1 MTDDSRFDPDNF
13 DWGDDSTDSGISLDE
28 VGENVVEMA
37 VAAALKAHEG
47 AFGWSRLQRDN
58 IKQTFGRVFKPKH
71 VVPEEA
77 RSFFEKEWPEYTFV
91 WDAATMHHDHPVSH
105 LATELNELEMVH
117 DLVANRTK
125 YVDLYGNPHRNMKYK
140 RVALTVYAL
149 MAPKDY
155 LRYQYE
161 KAGMLYMNWEDMIQR
176 KGVYHDVDTFTCTH
190 ALYYLTMDKIAQ
202 LVNRDR
208 RTRLRALVHRHDMSH
223 GFLNSGELE
232 YWVNPDGMVTQR
244 NVLTGESY
252 NHPSLEALFHQSS
265 ARTQSG
271 GVTWTIRKAGGDSFF
286 IDFVGCPIGI
296 CDDFVPLK
304 SVKPETRSVITTAGV
319 TVSRFLHWTWTTL
332 AKQDGEIRLDDV
344 DLLDK
349 LRRYCAGKK
358 RDSRLRTEV
367 LNYARRLCNKADIIS
382 IHGGGAH
389 EINVATMVDYA
400 HAAFYMDVQ
409 HELSV
414 ALAYHKENTV
424 MVNALNDFYDGG
436 SGVSIDLSALQATG
450 RSMVSVT
457 SKAVNAVVGQQVAV
471 FADYDPGPKQG
482 SPFGWATWCG

>member
-1 MTDDSRFDPDNF
+1 
-13 DWGDDSTDSGISLDE
+13 
-28 VGENVVEMA
+28 
-37 VAAALKAHEG
+37 
-47 AFGWSRLQRDN
+47 
-58 IKQTFGRVFKPKH
+58 
-71 VVPEEA
+71 
-77 RSFFEKEWPEYTFV
+77 
-91 WDAATMHHDHPVSH
+91 
-105 LATELNELEMVH
+105 
-117 DLVANRTK
+117 
-125 YVDLYGNPHRNMKYK
+125 
-140 RVALTVYAL
+140 
-149 MAPKDY
+149 
-155 LRYQYE
+155 
-161 KAGMLYMNWEDMIQR
+161 
-176 KGVYHDVDTFTCTH
+176 
-190 ALYYLTMDKIAQ
+190 
-202 LVNRDR
+202 
-208 RTRLRALVHRHDMSH
+208 
-223 GFLNSGELE
+223 
-232 YWVNPDGMVTQR
+232 
-244 NVLTGESY
+244 
-252 NHPSLEALFHQSS
+252 
-265 ARTQSG
+265 
-271 GVTWTIRKAGGDSFF
+271 
-286 IDFVGCPIGI
+286 
-296 CDDFVPLK
+296 
-304 SVKPETRSVITTAGV
+304 V